1 MLKRRKARGKKRA
14 AVKLLLLVS
23 SCRVRPRP
31 CAVLFL
37 SRLRLPLSSLLEN
50 GGKKALSS
58 VIRFVFLLALL
69 KTYADDLVFRR
80 LFYFEIWFKI
90 L

>member
-1 MLKRRKARGKKRA
+1 
-14 AVKLLLLVS
+14 VKLLLLVS

-50 GGKKALSS
+50 GGINVLSS
-58 VIRFVFLLALL
+58 VSSVCFLACTAEDMLM
-69 KTYADDLVFRR
+69 
-80 LFYFEIWFKI
+80 I
-90 L
+90 

>member
-1 MLKRRKARGKKRA
+1 MRFSVKRKKARGKKRA
-14 AVKLLLLVS
+14 VVKLLLVS

-50 GGKKALSS
+50 GGRKALSS
-58 VIRFVFLLALL
+58 VNSVYFLACTAEDMLM
-69 KTYADDLVFRR
+69 
-80 LFYFEIWFKI
+80 I
-90 L
+90 